1 MEVKGWMMI
10 VRKKK
15 RMNIDIV
22 VEGRGMNLGV

>member
-10 VRKKK
+10 VRKK